1 MESRYALRSLE
12 GVIGRDFR
20 TIEGRKAEFRHTP
33 AHRRMVMGFLD
44 RRDSMMVLQSLL
56 LSTSSMLGNSRIDIG
71 KAADAANEIRELL
84 VKATFPYIKNTP
96 EETITRKQSYDELF
110 DELEA
115 IEKAK
120 KEQEENERQ
129 QRSNASEPPE
139 KHGEN
144 GEMV

>member
-1 MESRYALRSLE
+1 MS
-12 GVIGRDFR
+12 
-20 TIEGRKAEFRHTP
+20 TIEGRRAYFRHTP

-56 LSTSSMLGNSRIDIG
+56 LSTSSMLGNPRIDIG
-71 KAADAANEIRELL
+71 KASDVANEMRELL
-84 VKATFPYIKNTP
+84 VKATFPYIKSTP

-110 DELEA
+110 DELDA
-115 IEKAK
+115 IEKAN

-129 QRSNASEPPE
+129 ERSDASEPTE

>member
-1 MESRYALRSLE
+1 MS
-12 GVIGRDFR
+12 
-20 TIEGRKAEFRHTP
+20 TIEGRMAYFRHTP
-33 AHRRMVMGFLD
+33 AHRRTVMGFLD

-84 VKATFPYIKNTP
+84 VKATFPYIKNNT
-96 EETITRKQSYDELF
+96 EETVTRKQSYDELF

-120 KEQEENERQ
+120 NEQEEKERQ
-129 QRSNASEPPE
+129 ARSDASEPPE
-139 KHGEN
+139 KRVEN